1 MANSGSF
8 TKNIGSY
15 WRIVTEWTA
24 TQNISANA
32 STIITKVYWQSTSS
46 YGSISSSAPKTASV
60 TINGNVESSTFYA
73 GLSGVQKKLILTTSH
88 IVPHDSEGKL
98 IANFTVGLGLNLTLQ
113 GTYYRTPQSF
123 ETTSINSIQSKS
135 TLATYPERYIFDNDL
150 NVTWNRTNSN
160 HKHSLRFFVETVAN
174 DNTWERIFFVE
185 NLNTSYSHTFTQ
197 AEKNAII
204 AQRYAGNANTVILL
218 ETFDENNNSL
228 GTDRFE
234 GVIEIPARNTINKG
248 SDSAGTFKVGQS
260 NAIVADGTLW
270 DTKIDV
276 YVGSTKVDTIPMFN
290 GSTTW
295 TPSVATWQS
304 YFTSVEE
311 IEVTFKIESYYNNQ
325 IIRSTSFDKPAT
337 LQKASLP
344 PIWSTTTK
352 PTVIDVSSQGTTL
365 TGNNTKI
372 IQNISSLRLQIPN
385 GSVAGQAGATIAK
398 YRVFVGSIYQGEVT
412 ANNSGTTTYNIGTK
426 NLSGNQNVIV
436 HAVDSYGN
444 SSSTTI
450 VVNFIPYTAP
460 VISSNTIGRRNSY
473 EGVII
478 GGIAGT
484 YSPLNING
492 TNKNNLSSIT
502 FKYREKGATSWI
514 QSNYI
519 PTVSNGTYTTDSKL
533 ITGLLEDKAY
543 EVQVVVTDTV
553 GNATTLNVDVNI
565 GVPIVFLDKDLRSIG
580 FGKFPTSVN
589 SIETA
594 FSITSTS
601 NIQGAN
607 VTANSNITAGS
618 TITSNTIRANNTFY
632 IGSIA
637 NFTYVS
643 GNIKASHQLTDANNK
658 PYWNGTNLE
667 VQYSYV
673 MTDNTANTPKQI
685 DITFPTAFTS
695 IPTVMVSVGVTASQ
709 NITECTVTN
718 ITTTGC
724 TLYFN
729 RTTTVSS
736 ANNRINWLA
745 IAKN

>member
-8 TKNIGSY
+8 TREVDTY
-15 WRIVTEWTA
+15 WRIVAEWVA
-24 TQNISANA
+24 TQNPSANT
-32 STIITKVYWQSTSS
+32 STIVTKVYWQSISS
-46 YGSISSSAPKTASV
+46 NGSIASSTTKTVNV
-60 TINGNVESSTFYA
+60 TINGELKQGEFSAS
-73 GLSGVQKKLILTTSH
+73 LSGAQKKLIFTTSH
-88 IVPHDSEGKL
+88 TVPHDSNGKL
-98 IANFTVGLGLNLTLQ
+98 TADFNIGLALNLQLN
-113 GTYYRTPQSF
+113 GTFYRVPQLTHTATI
-123 ETTSINSIQSKS
+123 EPILPKS
-135 TLATYPERYIFDNDL
+135 LLATYPERYIFDNDL

-218 ETFDENNNSL
+218 ETFDSSGNSL

-344 PIWSTTTK
+344 PIWSTT

-385 GSVAGQAGATIAK
+385 GSVAGQAGATISK

-412 ANNSGTTTYNIGTK
+412 ANNSGTTTYNIGAL

-543 EVQVVVTDTV
+543 EVQVVVTETV

-594 FSITSTS
+594 FSIISTS

-607 VTANSNITAGS
+607 ITANSNITAGS

-637 NFTYVS
+637 NFTYVN
-643 GNIKASHQLTDANNK
+643 GNIKASHQLTDANSK
-658 PYWNGTNLE
+658 PYWSGTNLE

-685 DITFPTAFTS
+685 TITFPTAFTS

-709 NITECTVTN
+709 NITECTVTD

-729 RTTTVSS
+729 RTTTVST